1 MSYKIYS
8 TVLGA
13 SIVLM
18 GALLLFDV
26 ERVWVLLT
34 LVVAAVAFVLLMWSM
49 MTPLNAVENGMYLL
63 REQDYST
70 RLRWTGQR
78 DADKVVELFNG
89 LIDTM
94 KAERLKTLEQENF
107 LEHLIKAS
115 PMGIAICNF
124 NREIISSN
132 RAFERMAGPAV
143 RKLLWELREGESR
156 VVRPTASQVLRCSR
170 LWFMDSGFKRTYYLV
185 ELLTDEVM
193 NAETNVFN
201 KIVRTMGHEVNNTL
215 GSVVSVLETVEMLN
229 AGDEGLCAAVGSSRE
244 RCLSL
249 VSFVKS
255 YADIV
260 KLPEPTLQ
268 RLSLG
273 EWIEGLKPFLAGMAG
288 RNITM
293 AFERSDDSVDDGDEV
308 MVDPMLLERVV
319 VNIVKNAV
327 ESIGVSKGRI
337 TVSIARHRLT
347 VTDNGPGISAE
358 NAARL
363 FTPFFST
370 KKADRGLGLMLVSE
384 VLRRHKAAF
393 SLHTDETDGLTRF
406 VIEFRP
412 TAGQVVS
419 KP

>member
-1 MSYKIYS
+1 MRYKVYS
-8 TVLGA
+8 TVLAA
-13 SIVLM
+13 SIALM
-18 GALLLFDV
+18 GALLLLDADAK
-26 ERVWVLLT
+26 WVMLL
-34 LVVAAVAFVLLMWSM
+34 LIVVATAFGLLMWSM
-49 MTPLNAVENGMYLL
+49 RTPLNAVENGMYLL

-115 PMGIAICNF
+115 PMGIAVCNF
-124 NREIISSN
+124 NRNIISSN
-132 RAFERMAGPAV
+132 RAFDRLAGPAV
-143 RKLLWELREGESR
+143 RKALWRLREGEST
-156 VVRPTASQVLRCSR
+156 VVRPSASQVVRCSR

-185 ELLTDEVM
+185 ELLTDEVL

-215 GSVVSVLETVEMLN
+215 GSVVSVLETVEMIN
-229 AGDEGLCAAVGSSRE
+229 ADDEAVCAAVGSSRE

-249 VSFVKS
+249 VEFVKS

-260 KLPEPTLQ
+260 KLPEPAMQ

-273 EWIEGLKPFLAGMAG
+273 EWIEGLRPFLTEMAG

-293 AFERSDDSVDDGDEV
+293 EFEHSDAEAGGDEV
-308 MVDPMLLERVV
+308 MADPMLLERVV

-327 ESIGVSKGRI
+327 ESIGDRDGKI
-337 TVSIARHRLT
+337 TVSTARHRLT
-347 VTDNGPGISAE
+347 VADNGPGISAE
-358 NAARL
+358 SAARL

-406 VIEFRP
+406 AIEFQP
-412 TAGQVVS
+412 IAGQIVS

>member
-1 MSYKIYS
+1 MSYKVYS
-8 TVLGA
+8 TVLAA
-13 SIVLM
+13 SIALM
-18 GALLLFDV
+18 GALLLLEGDT
-26 ERVWVLLT
+26 RWVMLL
-34 LVVAAVAFVLLMWSM
+34 LIVAAAAFGLLMWSM

-94 KAERLKTLEQENF
+94 KAERLKTLEQESF

-115 PMGIAICNF
+115 PMGIAVCNF
-124 NREIISSN
+124 NRNIISSN
-132 RAFERMAGPAV
+132 RAFDRMAGPAV
-143 RKLLWELREGESR
+143 RKALWKLREGEST
-156 VVRPTASQVLRCSR
+156 VVRPTATQVLRCSR

-185 ELLTDEVM
+185 ELLTDEVV

-215 GSVVSVLETVEMLN
+215 GSVVSVLETVEMIN
-229 AGDEGLCAAVGSSRE
+229 AADEAVCAAVGSSRE

-249 VSFVKS
+249 VEFVKS

-260 KLPEPTLQ
+260 KLPEPAMQ

-273 EWIEGLKPFLAGMAG
+273 EWIEGLRPFLTEMAG

-293 AFERSDDSVDDGDEV
+293 EFEHSDAEAGGDEV
-308 MVDPMLLERVV
+308 MADPMLLERVV

-327 ESIGVSKGRI
+327 ESIGDREGRI
-337 TVSIARHRLT
+337 TVSTARRRLT
-347 VTDNGPGISAE
+347 VSDSGPGISAE
-358 NAARL
+358 KAARL

-406 VIEFRP
+406 AIEFQP
-412 TAGQVVS
+412 IAGPVVS

>member
-13 SIVLM
+13 SIALM
-18 GALLLFDV
+18 GALLLLDA
-26 ERVWVLLT
+26 EWVWVMVI

-63 REQDYST
+63 REQDYSS

-124 NREIISSN
+124 NRNIISSN
-132 RAFERMAGPAV
+132 RAFDRMAGPAV
-143 RKLLWELREGESR
+143 RKLLWKLREGESK
-156 VVRPTASQVLRCSR
+156 VIRPTASQVLRCSR

-185 ELLTDEVM
+185 ELLTDEVLS
-193 NAETNVFN
+193 AETNVFN

-229 AGDEGLCAAVGSSRE
+229 GDDEALCAAVGSSRE

-268 RLSLG
+268 QVSLG

-293 AFERSDDSVDDGDEV
+293 EFEHSDSSDGGDEV

-327 ESIGVSKGRI
+327 ESIGEKEGSI
-337 TVSIARHRLT
+337 TVSTARQRLT
-347 VTDNGPGISAE
+347 VADSGPGISAE

-406 VIEFRP
+406 VIDFQP
-412 TAGQVVS
+412 IAGRVVS